1 METPLRD
8 VLVSIRS
15 LEPMPAVALR
25 VLELSQRADVVPSD
39 LVRVLETEPA
49 LTAKVLRLTNS
60 AYYGFQRRIA
70 SLDEAGTML
79 GTNALVGIVL
89 TGCGAHYFHT
99 HGSAT
104 AKERERRWKRSVTQ
118 ALASGLLARVTQT
131 SDRHRAYTAGLLQDV
146 GELVLARFAAGRE
159 SALADAIAHGASRL
173 DAERA
178 VFGLDHAE
186 VGARLA
192 QHWSFPELLID
203 TIRCHHTPE
212 KATVDPVL
220 CFVVHLGS
228 QVVDEFEREA
238 GLARGPGF
246 ETSHAALDELG
257 LDALALTAIHEPLER
272 ELAQASELIESG
284 A

>member
-15 LEPMPAVALR
+15 LEPMPEVALR

-39 LVRVLETEPA
+39 LVRVLQTEPA

-99 HGSAT
+99 NGGASS
-104 AKERERRWKRSVTQ
+104 KDRERRWKRSVTQ

-131 SDRHRAYTAGLLQDV
+131 GDRHRAYTAGLLQDV

-159 SALADAIAHGASRL
+159 SAF
-173 DAERA
+173 DAEIQNGTPRLEA
-178 VFGLDHAE
+178 ERIVYGLDHAE

-203 TIRCHHTPE
+203 TIRHHHRPE
-212 KATVDPVL
+212 KATVDPML
-220 CFVVHLGS
+220 CFLVHLGS
-228 QVVDEFEREA
+228 QVVNEYEREEGIDA
-238 GLARGPGF
+238 GPAF
-246 ETSHAALDELG
+246 ECSDAALDELG
-257 LDALALTAIHEPLER
+257 LDALALTAIHDSLHR
-272 ELAQASELIESG
+272 ELAQASELIDTH
-284 A
+284 